1 MKTQDQIGVAPRLT
15 ATGWRAPVT
24 AALGAGFALASV
36 AAHAGET
43 TIGTTSVSWGGYAK
57 LDVIYSQ
64 FSEGAVAQSTS
75 RDLYVPSTIPVS
87 NGGGDSY
94 SALDFH
100 AKETRLYIKT
110 ETPLENGMKIGG
122 HIEFDFIVNQGAGN
136 EVVTNAYNPGLRRA
150 FLTYGNWLM
159 GQEWTT
165 FINLGSIPETLDFV
179 AFPTDGTV
187 FARQPMIRY
196 SSGNFSIAVEN
207 PETTVRTVDGT
218 GSGSTAKTDDGQVPD
233 LIARYVAKLD
243 NGGNLAV
250 AGMLRQLTI
259 DDAASGG
266 PDATTMGYGI
276 SVSGK
281 LPLGSRDDIRFTL
294 NYGEGIGR
302 YLALGMSA
310 DAAMDGND
318 LEAIGVTSG
327 YVAYRHAWTPQ
338 WRTTVTASA
347 FQADNDILLTGGNA
361 TDSVVSGSVNLLYSP
376 TAKLTFGTEYRHAE
390 REVESGAD
398 GALDRLQFSAKY
410 VF

>member
-1 MKTQDQIGVAPRLT
+1 MNDKDRGSLQNNTRRLLPT
-15 ATGWRAPVT
+15 LIASG
-24 AALGAGFALASV
+24 AALMCMGAQ
-36 AAHAGET
+36 AGET
-43 TIGTTSVSWGGYAK
+43 KVGDTAISWGGYAK
-57 LDVIYSQ
+57 LDVLYSQ
-64 FSEGAVAQSTS
+64 FSEGEVAQSTS

-87 NGGGDSY
+87 NGGGSSY

-122 HIEFDFIVNQGAGN
+122 HIEFDFIVAQGTGN

-150 FLTYGNWLM
+150 FLTYGNWLL

-207 PETTVRTVDGT
+207 PETTVRSISN

-233 LIARYVAKLD
+233 LIARYVAKIG

-250 AGMLRQLTI
+250 AGMVRQLTI
-259 DDAASGG
+259 DDSTSGG
-266 PDATTMGYGI
+266 PDSTTTGYGV

-281 LPLGSRDDIRFTL
+281 LPMGSSDDLRFTVS
-294 NYGEGIGR
+294 YGEGLGR
-302 YLALGMSA
+302 YLALGTSA
-310 DAAMDGND
+310 DAALDGGD
-318 LEAIGVTSG
+318 LEAIGVAAG
-327 YVAYRHAWTPQ
+327 YLAYRHAWNSQ
-338 WRTTVTASA
+338 WRTTVTAST
-347 FQADNDILLTGGNA
+347 FQADNDVALTGGNA
-361 TDSVVSGSVNLLYSP
+361 TKSVVSGSINLLYSP
-376 TAKLTFGTEYRHAE
+376 VAKITTGVEYRHAE
-390 REVESGAD
+390 REDESGAD

>member
-1 MKTQDQIGVAPRLT
+1 MNNRDPGSLHNQTRRLLPT
-15 ATGWRAPVT
+15 LIASG
-24 AALGAGFALASV
+24 AALMCMGAQ
-36 AAHAGET
+36 AGET
-43 TIGTTSVSWGGYAK
+43 KVGETAISWGGYAK
-57 LDVIYSQ
+57 LDVLYSQ
-64 FSEGAVAQSTS
+64 FSEGEVAQSTS

-122 HIEFDFIVNQGAGN
+122 HIEFDFIVAQGTGN

-150 FLTYGNWLM
+150 FLTYGNWLL

-196 SSGNFSIAVEN
+196 SSGAFSIAMEN
-207 PETTVRTVDGT
+207 PETTVRSVSSGV
-218 GSGSTAKTDDGQVPD
+218 GSTAKTDDGQVPD
-233 LIARYVAKLD
+233 LIARYVAKLG

-259 DDAASGG
+259 DDSTSGG
-266 PDATTMGYGI
+266 ADSTATGYGV

-281 LPLGSRDDIRFTL
+281 LPLGPSDDLRFTAS
-294 NYGEGIGR
+294 YGDGIGR
-302 YLALGMSA
+302 YLALGVSA
-310 DAAMDGND
+310 DAALDGDD
-318 LEAIGVTSG
+318 LEAIGVAAG
-327 YVAYRHAWTPQ
+327 YLAYRHAWNSQ
-338 WRTTVTASA
+338 WRSTVTVST
-347 FQADNDILLTGGNA
+347 FQADNDIALTGANA
-361 TDSVVSGSVNLLYSP
+361 TKSVTSGSVNLLYSP
-376 TAKLTFGTEYRHAE
+376 VAKITTGVEYRHAE
-390 REVESGAD
+390 REDESGAD

>member
-1 MKTQDQIGVAPRLT
+1 MNNRDSGSQHHSTRRLLPT
-15 ATGWRAPVT
+15 LIATG
-24 AALGAGFALASV
+24 AALMCMGAQ
-36 AAHAGET
+36 AGET
-43 TIGTTSVSWGGYAK
+43 KVGETAISWGGYAK
-57 LDVIYSQ
+57 LDVLYSQ
-64 FSEGAVAQSTS
+64 FSEGEVGQSTS

-122 HIEFDFIVNQGAGN
+122 HIEFDFIVAQGTGN

-150 FLTYGNWLM
+150 FLTYGNWLL

-196 SSGNFSIAVEN
+196 SSGGFSIAVEN
-207 PETTVRTVDGT
+207 PETTVRSVNSGV
-218 GSGSTAKTDDGQVPD
+218 GSTAKTDDGQVPD
-233 LIARYVAKLD
+233 LIARYVAKLG

-250 AGMLRQLTI
+250 AGLLRQLTI
-259 DDAASGG
+259 DDSTSGG
-266 PDATTMGYGI
+266 ADSTTTGYGV

-281 LPLGSRDDIRFTL
+281 LPLGPNDDLRFTAS
-294 NYGEGIGR
+294 YGEGLGR
-302 YLALGMSA
+302 YLALGTSA
-310 DAAMDGND
+310 DAALDGGD
-318 LEAIGVTSG
+318 LEAIGVASG
-327 YVAYRHAWTPQ
+327 YLAYRHAWNSQ
-338 WRTTVTASA
+338 WRSTVTAST
-347 FQADNDILLTGGNA
+347 FQADNDIALTGANA
-361 TDSVVSGSVNLLYSP
+361 TKSVVSGSINLLYSP
-376 TAKLTFGTEYRHAE
+376 VAKITTGVEYRHAE
-390 REVESGAD
+390 REDESGAD